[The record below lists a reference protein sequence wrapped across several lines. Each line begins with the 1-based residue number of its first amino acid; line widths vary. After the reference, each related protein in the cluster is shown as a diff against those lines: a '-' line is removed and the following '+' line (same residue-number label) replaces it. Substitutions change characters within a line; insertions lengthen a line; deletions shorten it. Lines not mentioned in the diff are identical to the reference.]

1 MGTPIHIQLAIIKM
15 ESDFDWLAKP
25 ARKKIFKIIH
35 LKDPQVPLVIHKLLK
50 EHGNNIKMKLE
61 IH

>member
-1 MGTPIHIQLAIIKM
+1 M

-25 ARKKIFKIIH
+25 ARKKIFKII
-35 LKDPQVPLVIHKLLK
+35 PQRPSSSFGWSQAVK
-50 EHGNNIKMKLE
+50 EHGNNINETE